1 MRPASLRMRTRRS
14 RRAPMPA
21 PERAALLAEI
31 AAHRARMDAQRAR
44 IEAAERLVAELAAC
58 EARLTE
64 MENKP

>member
-21 PERAALLAEI
+21 PNRAALLAEI
-31 AAHRARMDAQRAR
+31 AAHKARLEEQRAR
-44 IEAAERLVAELAAC
+44 IEAAEQLVAELVKS

-64 MENKP
+64 MERKQ